1 MLTSPNEFK
10 QKPNSH
16 KTSMRA
22 FHKLKE
28 QKIYFSISRLHSLKT
43 KNMYS
48 PKVLLRENCLRKK
61 RNLPC
66 MLARNEISPPLHHA
80 ASNAC
85 NKSFSVLSRDIGRTQ
100 RTALHRWRRWRL
112 LSSVSTS
119 KVSIS
124 IQIQKQTFWK
134 VMGSTYLEGGGGGAN
149 FLAPPSCCDQL
160 AEREKLGG
168 AAE

>member
-1 MLTSPNEFK
+1 MHSKLFDDSIPDRHSFHMQTIPQLARKKDTFQFRNFTQDQKICTS
-10 QKPNSH
+10 NSSLRILLPRKE
-16 KTSMRA
+16 KTS
-22 FHKLKE
+22 H
-28 QKIYFSISRLHSLKT
+28 
-43 KNMYS
+43 
-48 PKVLLRENCLRKK
+48 
-61 RNLPC
+61 C
-66 MLARNEISPPLHHA
+66 MLARNEFSPPLHA
-80 ASNAC
+80 ASDAC

-100 RTALHRWRRWRL
+100 RTALHRGRRWRL
-112 LSSVSTS
+112 LSSVGTS